1 MKKLMLL
8 TLIANIILVF
18 PLNLKSQSPT
28 AFSLKQAQEYAY
40 QNNYDLKNSLLDIQ
54 IAKKEVQK
62 NTAIGL
68 PQINGNLNYT
78 DNFLIP
84 TILIPNFLSFLDT
97 TGKAPKYLPLQFGTK
112 YSVTAGATVTQ
123 FIYSGEYLVGLQT
136 AKAYLET
143 VRQKMIKDN
152 MDVRDVVSEAYIGL
166 LIINENTKILD
177 STYNIVNQMIN
188 EAREVYKNGLIED
201 IDVDQLILNRDNL
214 EATLIGMKNQKLI
227 AYNYLKFVI
236 GLKADQEIIL
246 TDNLNYFLGNFNR
259 DYLMNQ
265 TFDYNHNID
274 YSLLKKQEYMTFMEY
289 KLAKTAYQP
298 NLAAFLGIN
307 TQAMRPE
314 WNFFDV
320 KDRWYGSANW
330 GLSLNVPIWSSGQ
343 RKHSVD
349 EAKLNLDKIRIT
361 EEKTKVALN
370 LQVETTKNDFNN
382 SYLVFLNKQKGLAI
396 SKKIYEKTISKYKQG
411 ISTSTDLNQK
421 YNQFLTAQSD
431 YFQSLFSL
439 LKVNITLT
447 HLLEKI

>member
-1 MKKLMLL
+1 MKKLMLPA
-8 TLIANIILVF
+8 LIAIFCLVF
-18 PLNLKSQSPT
+18 PSILKSQSPV
-28 AFSLKQAQEYAY
+28 AFTLKQAQEYAY
-40 QNNYDLKNSLLDIQ
+40 QNNYDLKNSLLDVQ
-54 IAKKEVQK
+54 IAKKEVKK

-68 PQINGNLNYT
+68 PQINGSLNYA

-84 TILIPNFLSFLDT
+84 TMLIPNFLSFLDS
-97 TGKAPKYLPLQFGTK
+97 TGKAPKYLTLQFGTK
-112 YSVTAGATVTQ
+112 YSMTVGAMMTQ
-123 FIYSGEYLVGLQT
+123 LVYNGEYLVGLQT

-143 VRQKMIKDN
+143 VKQKMVKDN
-152 MDVRDVVSEAYIGL
+152 MDVRDIVSEAYIGL
-166 LIINENTKILD
+166 LIITENTSILD
-177 STYNIVNQMIN
+177 STYNIVNQMLN
-188 EAREVYKNGLIED
+188 EAKEVYKNGLIED
-201 IDVDQLILNRDNL
+201 IDVDQLELNRDNL

-236 GLKADQEIIL
+236 GIKDDQEITL

-259 DYLMNQ
+259 DYLINQ
-265 TFDYNHNID
+265 IFDYYHNID
-274 YSLLKKQEYMTFMEY
+274 YSLLKKQEYLTFMEY

-298 NLAAFLGIN
+298 NLAAYLGIN
-307 TQAMRPE
+307 SEAMRPT

-320 KDRWYGSANW
+320 KDRWYGAANW
-330 GLSLNVPIWSSGQ
+330 GLTLNLPIWSSGQ
-343 RKHSVD
+343 RRHSVD

-382 SYLVFLNKQKGLAI
+382 SYLVFINKQKGLAT

-421 YNQFLTAQSD
+421 YNQFLVAQSD

-439 LKVNITLT
+439 LKVNITLS
-447 HLLEKI
+447 HLLERI